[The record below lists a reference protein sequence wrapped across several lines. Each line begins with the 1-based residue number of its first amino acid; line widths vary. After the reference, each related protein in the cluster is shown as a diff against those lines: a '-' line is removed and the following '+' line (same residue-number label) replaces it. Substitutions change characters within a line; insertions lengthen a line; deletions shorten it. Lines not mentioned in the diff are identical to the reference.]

1 MNRRRE
7 NGADCS
13 TDDEKQQLEPNMGGL
28 MGGELSKP
36 CASDAVTVKPC
47 FQAAN
52 FIGSHFK

>member
-28 MGGELSKP
+28 IGGELKKP
-36 CASDAVTVKPC
+36 CASDAVTVKL
-47 FQAAN
+47 
-52 FIGSHFK
+52 HF